1 MNSNHFHYR
10 NTILHILLRTFLILD
25 CGTDPDTSKKE
36 MGATRKVVVLML
48 LMLCCMSF
56 SICSSIR
63 YGFLTDAFTRRG
75 VPGSVY
81 GPMETSCF
89 LGFILMYLTGITEAV
104 MKRTNNRNIFM
115 IFLVPLALSSLATG
129 FVYYIPNT
137 SVMISVSF
145 CLRICQGALFYSNSI
160 YPVDFA
166 HAHFEDIFDFVNGLT
181 MIGNFGGHGIAECI
195 GCIIYEHYGYLAPFI
210 FSSIITLVVSS
221 AAFFVIPK
229 SKAYL
234 ATQDEAADRH
244 TGSIYPSETKS
255 NRSRLSKLLAIP
267 MIATMLI
274 NVNYGVFQV
283 NTLLVS

>member
-1 MNSNHFHYR
+1 ME
-10 NTILHILLRTFLILD
+10 T
-25 CGTDPDTSKKE
+25 
-36 MGATRKVVVLML
+36 TRKVVVLGL

-63 YGFLTDAFTRRG
+63 YAFLTDAFKRRG

-89 LGFILMYLTGITEAV
+89 LGFILMYFSGITETV
-104 MKRTNNRNIFM
+104 MRRTNNRNIFM

-137 SVMISVSF
+137 NVMVSVSF

-181 MIGNFGGHGIAECI
+181 MIGNFGGHGIAECL
-195 GCIIYEHYGYLAPFI
+195 GCFLYEHFGYIAPFI
-210 FSSIITLVVSS
+210 FSCSLTLVVCLV
-221 AAFFVIPK
+221 AFFVIPK

-234 ATQDEAADRH
+234 TTREEASDQNSG
-244 TGSIYPSETKS
+244 TILDPSESKS
-255 NRSRLSKLLAIP
+255 NSIRSRLSKLLAIP
-267 MIATMLI
+267 MIASMLI

-283 NTLLVS
+283 KTEFCCITYVLHPRF